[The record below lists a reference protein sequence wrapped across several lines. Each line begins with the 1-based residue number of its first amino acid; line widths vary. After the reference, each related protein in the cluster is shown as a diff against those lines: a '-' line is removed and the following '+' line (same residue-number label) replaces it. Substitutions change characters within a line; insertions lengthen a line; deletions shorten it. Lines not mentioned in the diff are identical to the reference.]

1 VISLLKRKS
10 NKNKDLI
17 VLIDG
22 EHYPQVTRD
31 AIAML
36 KRIYPGKFRGIVFLG
51 GTEKLVEDDLGSFFG
66 EKLFEIKDIDKDFQ
80 EALKYFKPDIV
91 YDLSDEPVVNYIIRM
106 KIASFCLY
114 HKCSYM
120 GPDFLFS
127 YEGGSIRCRKP
138 ALSIIGTGKRIGKT
152 AVSSYISKIY
162 TRENV
167 NVCVIAMGRGGPKTP
182 QVIRGDKINITPEY
196 LLEISNK
203 GMHASSDYI
212 EDALMARVTTV
223 GCRRCG
229 GGFGGKIFLS
239 NVKAGVNIAED
250 LDPDLIIV
258 EGSGASIPDIE
269 TDKNICIIGAGQR
282 WESIVGYLGIYRILL
297 ADLIIIT
304 MCEEP
309 MADRKKISFLENE
322 IKKIKPAVKI
332 IKTIFRPEP
341 LSDISGK
348 KVFMAMTASGAI
360 RSKIKKYMEKNYNC
374 EIKQIS
380 FSLSNRK
387 QLKKDLQNCND
398 YNTVLAELKAASV
411 DMLTDYALKN
421 KKEIIYM
428 NNIPVISGEERILKR
443 ELKKIFSKGKV

>member
-1 VISLLKRKS
+1 MISLLKRKS

-22 EHYPQVTRD
+22 EHYPQVTYD
-31 AIAML
+31 AITML
-36 KRIYPGKFRGIVFLG
+36 KKIYPGKFKGIIFLG
-51 GTEKLVEDDLGSFFG
+51 GTEKLVEDDLKSFFG
-66 EKLFEIKDIDKDFQ
+66 EKLFEIKDIDADFQ
-80 EALKYFKPDIV
+80 EALRYFKPDIV

-127 YEGGSIRCRKP
+127 YERENIRCRKP

-152 AVSSYISKIY
+152 AVSSYISKVY
-162 TRENV
+162 TGENV
-167 NVCVIAMGRGGPKTP
+167 NVCIIAMGRGGPKTP
-182 QVIRGDKINITPEY
+182 QVIRGDKININPEY
-196 LLEISNK
+196 LLGISNK

-212 EDALMARVTTV
+212 EDALMARVNTI

-229 GGFGGKIFLS
+229 GGFGGKIFMS
-239 NVKAGVNIAED
+239 NVKAGVSIAEG
-250 LDPDLIIV
+250 LNPDLIIV

-269 TDKNICIIGAGQR
+269 TDKNICIIGAGQS
-282 WESIVGYLGIYRILL
+282 WGSIVGYLGIYRILL

-341 LSDISGK
+341 LADVSGK
-348 KVFMAMTASGAI
+348 KIFMAMTASEAI
-360 RSKIKKYMEKNYNC
+360 KPKIKKYMEENYNC
-374 EIKQIS
+374 EVKQMS

-387 QLKKDLQNCND
+387 QLKKDLQNCID

-411 DMLTDYALKN
+411 DLLTDYALKN

-428 NNIPVISGEERILKR
+428 NNIPVILGEEQILKR
-443 ELKKIFSKGKV
+443 ELKKLISKERI